1 MKLKKI
7 ETGIK
12 GLYILEP
19 KVFGDNRGFFMETW
33 NQEEFKNLGIEM
45 EFVQDNHS
53 KSRKGVLRGMHLQTK
68 HEQGKLVRVVH
79 GAIYDVVV
87 DLREGSSTYGKWY
100 GEVLSEENRKIC
112 CIPPGFAHGFLTLE
126 EDTEIVYKC
135 TDIYAPEYELGIRWD
150 DLGIDWRFSDFGID
164 EDELIL
170 SEKDKKNISFTEYRD
185 GYFRDKI
192 LVTGAEGQLGQDLV
206 KLLERE
212 NVRYVAAGRDELD
225 IRDSRAF
232 ANMIEK
238 ENITAVINCAAYNK
252 VDMAE
257 TDEENWEVNAQ
268 APGEMARI
276 CKEKNII
283 FVTFSTDF
291 VFDGEKETPYTEEDR
306 PNPISAYGRAK
317 LEGERRAL
325 EYHGSIVIRTS
336 WVFGRGNMNFP
347 KQVIEWAKHKE
358 VLNIVD
364 DQVSA
369 PTYTKDL
376 AFVAY
381 KLVEKELFGLYHFS
395 NYGECSKY
403 DEAKYILDKTGW
415 HGKLVRAKS
424 DQFKTAAQRPKY
436 SKLDSRKLERAV
448 GGNIPHWKDGIDRF
462 LLEF

>member
-33 NQEEFKNLGIEM
+33 NQEEFKDLGIEM

-87 DLREGSSTYGKWY
+87 DLREGSATYGKWY
-100 GEVLSEENRKIC
+100 GEVLSEENRKMC

-212 NVRYVAAGRDELD
+212 NIRYVAAGRATLD
-225 IRDSRAF
+225 IRDSKAF
-232 ANMIEK
+232 ANMVEK
-238 ENITAVINCAAYNK
+238 ENITAVINCAAYNR

-268 APGEMARI
+268 APGEMALSLI
-276 CKEKNII
+276 HI
-283 FVTFSTDF
+283 
-291 VFDGEKETPYTEEDR
+291 
-306 PNPISAYGRAK
+306 
-317 LEGERRAL
+317 
-325 EYHGSIVIRTS
+325 
-336 WVFGRGNMNFP
+336 
-347 KQVIEWAKHKE
+347 
-358 VLNIVD
+358 
-364 DQVSA
+364 
-369 PTYTKDL
+369 
-376 AFVAY
+376 
-381 KLVEKELFGLYHFS
+381 
-395 NYGECSKY
+395 
-403 DEAKYILDKTGW
+403 
-415 HGKLVRAKS
+415 
-424 DQFKTAAQRPKY
+424 
-436 SKLDSRKLERAV
+436 
-448 GGNIPHWKDGIDRF
+448 
-462 LLEF
+462 